1 MKNSLYYIFMVLTI
15 CLGIQ
20 LTSCN
25 QEQESR
31 GRFQQASETV
41 LEPPR
46 SEFVRNIPD
55 QAGYV
60 NDFENTYSPA
70 EKQRLEELLASIERE
85 TTMEIVVVT
94 LDSAMSSKE
103 EFDYNTLWI
112 GNRWGV
118 GQRGDN
124 NGILI
129 GISRSLRVIRIH
141 YGSAIEQRLSNEQ
154 VNQIVNADIIPHL
167 KAGNYYQGTRAGIE
181 SLVNKLP

>member
-25 QEQESR
+25 QEQDSR

-55 QAGYV
+55 PTSYV
-60 NDFENTYSPA
+60 SDFENTFSPS
-70 EKQRLEELLASIERE
+70 EKQSLEQMLANIERE
-85 TTMEIVVVT
+85 TSIEVAVVT
-94 LDSAMSSKE
+94 LDTTMSTKE

-112 GNRWGV
+112 GNHWGV
-118 GQRGDN
+118 GKRGDN
-124 NGILI
+124 NGILV
-129 GISRSLRVIRIH
+129 GVSRSLRVVRIH
-141 YGSAIEQRLSNEQ
+141 YGAAIEEHITNDEAKRIVDQ
-154 VNQIVNADIIPHL
+154 VMIPHFR
-167 KAGNYYQGTRAGIE
+167 ANDFYQGTRAGIDT
-181 SLVNKLP
+181 LVSRVL